1 MANGGFQVRQFE
13 QLLLFI
19 LETCRFID
27 RHERG
32 QGSGQGPR
40 QIVSHINN
48 IYVHLGSGR
57 WAVAR
62 TWGIVRRPAGEVA
75 LFAFSVTCN
84 SISMATTAACLLHL
98 AGQLQEEPHH
108 HLPQL
113 QFPSCRHTVCPMFQ
127 TKGFG
132 PSSCISASQRNE
144 SLKPHGQQVL
154 CSLHV
159 SARWLITLEKQY
171 QLVSEYFIRGVT
183 SLMAKSK
190 RIFIKLSNLF
200 IKPNKWYIICPY
212 TFLNSL

>member
-57 WAVAR
+57 WAVAQ

-98 AGQLQEEPHH
+98 AGQLQEEP
-108 HLPQL
+108 QL
-113 QFPSCRHTVCPMFQ
+113 QFPSCHHTACPMFRA
-127 TKGFG
+127 KGFAPAPAFLRPNETRALSHTVSRFFVLSMWVHVG
-132 PSSCISASQRNE
+132 EVHCENNISW
-144 SLKPHGQQVL
+144 SLNIL
-154 CSLHV
+154 
-159 SARWLITLEKQY
+159 
-171 QLVSEYFIRGVT
+171 
-183 SLMAKSK
+183 
-190 RIFIKLSNLF
+190 
-200 IKPNKWYIICPY
+200 
-212 TFLNSL
+212 